1 MHLVASGLSKQFG
14 RHFVFRD
21 LAFELPPGTIAGL
34 MGING
39 AGKTTLLQCVATILQ
54 PTAGQITLD
63 GETLRPNRLDL
74 RRQLLY
80 LPDFPMLRPEM
91 TLLDQVLFIAGAF
104 DCNQAELEEKI
115 PPLLEGFHLL
125 DCFDRQLGELSRGQA
140 YKGSLTAL
148 LAVDPPLWLLDEPF
162 ASGMDPTGLTFFRQQ
177 ATLAARER
185 QRTILFTT
193 QIPEVI
199 ESFADRIGILC
210 DGDLQGFDPLDRWRQ
225 QPGGLAAAVETAM
238 TP

>member
-14 RHFVFRD
+14 RHYVFRD
-21 LAFELPPGTIAGL
+21 LTFELSPGTIAGL

-39 AGKTTLLQCVATILQ
+39 AGKTTLLQCLANILQ

-63 GETLRPNRLDL
+63 GERLLPNRLDL

-80 LPDFPMLRPEM
+80 LPDFPTVRPDM

-104 DCNQAELEEKI
+104 ECEPAELEKKI

-140 YKGSLTAL
+140 YKGSLAAL
-148 LAVDPPLWLLDEPF
+148 LAIDPPLWLLDEPF

-177 ATLAARER
+177 AMAAARER
-185 QRTILFTT
+185 GRIVLFTT
-193 QIPEVI
+193 QIPEVM
-199 ESFADRIGILC
+199 EAFADRIGILC
-210 DGDLQGFDPLDRWRQ
+210 DGDLDGFDPLERWRTE
-225 QPGGLAAAVETAM
+225 PGGFSAAVETAM
-238 TP
+238 AP